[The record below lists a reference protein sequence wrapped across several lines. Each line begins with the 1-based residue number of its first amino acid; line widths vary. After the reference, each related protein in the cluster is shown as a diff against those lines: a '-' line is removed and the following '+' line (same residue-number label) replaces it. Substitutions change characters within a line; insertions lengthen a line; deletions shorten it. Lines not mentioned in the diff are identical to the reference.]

1 MKPTMHDP
9 QRTAEMDGKTAG
21 NFVPARRKCRRLAI
35 WLSVPT
41 LLAGVVSG
49 FWAIASE
56 QADVP
61 KEFSASI
68 AQFFTGAYNVK
79 LDGSVLLYR
88 APQAADAIRISP
100 TPQQWRD
107 FRRALDEIDI
117 WHWRSDYRGRST
129 DGVYWSLR
137 IEYSDRSHKTGG
149 YASFPE
155 EAASPGSCSRTTTRP
170 YTRFLAAVDR
180 LLGDQPFGRGRV
192 GPLELFD
199 LAELRLVATHPSPNP
214 REQWVAIRDPTG
226 QVHRAWRHVPD
237 WRDRP
242 SQQFTYVGAQQASVG
257 EVTPTSVSLFELCQ
271 NPLGEWIEYMTVMKK
286 AAAP

>member
-21 NFVPARRKCRRLAI
+21 NFVPARRKWRRLAI

-61 KEFSASI
+61 KEFSANN
-68 AQFFTGAYNVK
+68 AQIFRGAYSVK

-170 YTRFLAAVDR
+170 YTRFLAAVQR
-180 LLGDQPFGRGRV
+180 LLGDQPFGGRV

-214 REQWVAIRDPTG
+214 REQWVEIRDPTG
-226 QVHRAWRHVPD
+226 QVHRAWRNGP
-237 WRDRP
+237 DRP
-242 SQQFTYVGAQQASVG
+242 SQQFTHVGAQQASVG
-257 EVTPTSVSLFELCQ
+257 AVTPTSVSLFEVCQ
-271 NPLGEWIEYMTVMKK
+271 NALHEYIEYMTVMKK

>member
-21 NFVPARRKCRRLAI
+21 NFVPARRKWRRLAI

-68 AQFFTGAYNVK
+68 AQIFTGVYSVK

-155 EAASPGSCSRTTTRP
+155 EDAGPGTCSRTTNRP
-170 YTRFLAAVDR
+170 YTRYRAAVQR
-180 LLGDQPFGRGRV
+180 LLGDQPFDYRV

-226 QVHRAWRHVPD
+226 QVHRAWRNVG
-237 WRDRP
+237 DRP
-242 SQQFTYVGAQQASVG
+242 SQQFTLVGAQRASVG
-257 EVTPTSVSLFELCQ
+257 QVTPTSVSLFEVCQ
-271 NPLGEWIEYMTVMKK
+271 NALHEYIEYMTVMKK